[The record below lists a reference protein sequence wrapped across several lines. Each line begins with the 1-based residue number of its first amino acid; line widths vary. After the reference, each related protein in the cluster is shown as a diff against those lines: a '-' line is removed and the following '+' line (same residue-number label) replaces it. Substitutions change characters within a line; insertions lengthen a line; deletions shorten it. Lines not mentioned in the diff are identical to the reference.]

1 MLACKGCFV
10 FKCISIIFIV
20 IVSLLLS
27 SCSID
32 KPVVEKINSV
42 KIIGFES
49 DTMHLQTSVDVFN
62 PNFISLNINEI
73 NANLAIGNNVFGSM
87 TMPLKTELESK
98 KSTSLEIDMFVCLP
112 NLMSDFQNIIEQD
125 SVAITI
131 QGKYDGS
138 KWFFEKTVIDT
149 NVIYVDFK
157 KELSSFMDDKSQE
170 MIGIVSIRKVDLSI
184 GKSIFE
190 IELQINNSL
199 PFEYRID
206 SINLSLYPQG
216 VREKIADIESIGS
229 MVVCANCSSKLL
241 LKTKLSH
248 LDVVKSIGQVLINRK
263 LGYDLQGSLSITVF
277 QVSMEVPIKL
287 SKSLSSLK
295 N

>member
-1 MLACKGCFV
+1 MSACKECFAV
-10 FKCISIIFIV
+10 KCISIIFIV
-20 IVSLLLS
+20 IVLILLS

-49 DTMHLQTSVDVFN
+49 DTMHLQASVDVFN

-170 MIGIVSIRKVDLSI
+170 MIGLVSIRKVDLSI

-190 IELQINNSL
+190 IELQVDN
-199 PFEYRID
+199 PFPFPIKID
-206 SINLSLYPQG
+206 SLAISMYPQG
-216 VREKIADIESIGS
+216 VNNKIADVESIGP
-229 MVVCANCSSKLL
+229 MVVCPKCKSKLL

-248 LDVVKSIGQVLINRK
+248 VDVVVSIGQVLLNRK
-263 LGYDLQGSLSITVF
+263 LGYDLRGSVF
-277 QVSMEVPIKL
+277 VEAFSVSIKL
-287 SKSLSSLK
+287 PISFTKSML
-295 N
+295 